1 MFALGGVSTSRTSP
15 SLMRVPARV
24 SSARPVAL
32 RAPARAPGAL
42 PVGTIAPARRAG
54 VRPERRRVAVR
65 PRASA
70 SDDAAN
76 KWELAASFAR
86 ARRAQDE
93 CLDVVLGEMAAL
105 TREVAQLRREV
116 DALKAQR
123 GADGGGGGGGEAP
136 AQAAAQAA
144 PPPAAPSQAEK
155 EARDMLDAL
164 VPTEPATESESRSE
178 SRSDASVPF
187 PDDEDIA
194 DVPVRIDA
202 AAWRGDGTDRS
213 HLWPMCKTGED
224 DIYLMSTIQEAM
236 NDAGYWAGEEDEA
249 DMYFGPSTQDA
260 LCYFQAGAG
269 LPETGFVDA
278 DTWKALLGEERF
290 RWGPVPG
297 AIGFDEAAAEEPEPA
312 SSSTSS
318 SSSSS
323 MSSAALAAKE
333 WSEGVTSL
341 VNDDDAHASGNEDL
355 WGDEEKNAPAASA
368 SSEWSGSTAKAADG
382 TKWPVL
388 RVEDGGMEVHKLQ
401 VLLDEQGYYSGEE
414 DMEYWFFGTTTENAL
429 GTFQAS
435 NNLPDTGLT
444 DVGTW
449 RALLGEELAALGPD
463 EALARVG
470 DGDFPEDLSR
480 QDRVFLIG
488 EGRFEGSPRKD

>member
-1 MFALGGVSTSRTSP
+1 MFALGGVSTSRASP
-15 SLMRVPARV
+15 SLTRVTARV
-24 SSARPVAL
+24 SPARPVAP
-32 RAPARAPGAL
+32 RAPARAPVAL
-42 PVGTIAPARRAG
+42 PVDTIAHARR

-76 KWELAASFAR
+76 KWELAASFAH

-116 DALKAQR
+116 DALKAER
-123 GADGGGGGGGEAP
+123 SAGGAGEAP
-136 AQAAAQAA
+136 AQAAVPPAQAA
-144 PPPAAPSQAEK
+144 VPPAPPSSQAEK

-164 VPTEPATESESRSE
+164 VPAETVTETESRFE
-178 SRSDASVPF
+178 SDASVPF
-187 PDDEDIA
+187 PENEDIA

-202 AAWRGDGTDRS
+202 AGWRGDGTDRS

-224 DIYLMSTIQEAM
+224 DIYLMTTIQEAM

-297 AIGFDEAAAEEPEPA
+297 GIGFDEAAAEEPEPA
-312 SSSTSS
+312 EPA
-318 SSSSS
+318 
-323 MSSAALAAKE
+323 SSAALAAKE

-355 WGDEEKNAPAASA
+355 WGDEKNGSTSGGASSV

-382 TKWPVL
+382 TRWPVL

-435 NNLPDTGLT
+435 NHLPDTGLT

-449 RALLGEELAALGPD
+449 RALLGEELAALGPE
-463 EALARVG
+463 EALAKVG